1 MVFVSSTTGS
11 NTEGAYPVFA
21 YCSSKAALNK
31 CVTMLAAAVRE
42 RGIIA
47 AAVCPGHVRTELGGQ
62 GATLDPPQSIAGLR
76 KVIARLTLADS
87 GSFTRYNGERI
98 AW

>member
-1 MVFVSSTTGS
+1 
-11 NTEGAYPVFA
+11 
-21 YCSSKAALNK
+21 
-31 CVTMLAAAVRE
+31 MLAAAVRE